1 MAAGRIVLPPY
12 FPARD
17 RNARLAPGA
26 KLTVWDNGTTDKASV
41 YAEAA
46 LVTPLANPVTANS
59 SGQFPSIWADA
70 GTEADPVLYSLG
82 ITAEDGSSLGNTAV
96 FDDYRPSVD
105 YETAATAI
113 AEAASVSAAVDADR
127 AEDAYT
133 AILAFATEPGDAAA
147 IASRLNLTAS
157 NVSDAAALRTNI
169 GADQAANSKYRSAGT
184 GAQETT
190 VAVRFSRQPILVD
203 EFYQSAD
210 GSDYG
215 PAFCRAYAAGLA
227 QTRNLICTSGA
238 AYDVAT
244 NIDILPNLAGWT
256 PSIDLAGSTITLTAE
271 AGGFRRRGLKDGAVA
286 NVSSGRIYGG
296 TIDANNITGAN
307 GVRCIF
313 GSNSSGTVDDVDI
326 INMSQGYGWRRFC
339 YADGGAATG
348 ARPIFSGNV
357 SGITDAGTATRW
369 YGCVDDGDASYVQP
383 GSPIAAGTARPLA
396 TVNST
401 QDSTGCANIA
411 TMRYWSNGTG
421 SPINVPAAM
430 TSASYV
436 SAGLTSGATD
446 VTINGVSMA
455 AAKAEVYT
463 SACVRFPR
471 NVVRPSGAIFRNAFV
486 TGGYYGLST
495 FGTDGVWF
503 DNVGSYGAVRGIA
516 CEFGAVNVRGRKVL
530 VTDSLSSGV
539 LVNYGSTGAD
549 FEDVSILGGS
559 RWDGQAMFNVQL
571 GASGLSLTNLK
582 TVSGDNVTN
591 GEYHFYIGPHCSD
604 ARVRGLDLRGDCI
617 KAFIGVESAWRT
629 TSGSAENYNA
639 STEYA
644 GLASV
649 ALSNIDISEVTITV
663 PSGTSATGTA
673 IALCQSNDTTN
684 GEIGLSGV
692 RLRNI
697 SAMSSKHGAHLVVRE
712 MATATPTVT
721 GAISIRLTGFAC
733 PTITD
738 YLLLKDD
745 IILPRGRKHFSS
757 VSNATNIVDDT
768 QRSIEN
774 SATPNITYGTRFV
787 TNGGSAITNFRDNGS
802 GSSGQKP
809 ASGHVAILR
818 GSGAQA
824 VNNNGSAGGTLL
836 KGGATVT
843 PGTTEEL
850 TIRYDSVQD
859 AMIEVARGF

>member
-1 MAAGRIVLPPY
+1 M
-12 FPARD
+12 
-17 RNARLAPGA
+17 ARLTIPDEQTFAEFTVVTSTSVFPISFSLFA
-26 KLTVWDNGTTDKASV
+26 KADLTVLIDGVDLGQSGFTFAGTLLDGGGYAGGTVTLNTAVDDVTVRIERNVAASRTSNFAPANTTPTQSVDLAINRLTAGVQDLERKKLAVPAGDNAGKFMGFDADGNPIALSGTGTD
-41 YAEAA
+41 AA
-46 LVTPLANPVTANS
+46 LRDDLAGAT
-59 SGQFPSIWADA
+59 
-70 GTEADPVLYSLG
+70 
-82 ITAEDGSSLGNTAV
+82 GSSLVAML
-96 FDDYRPSVD
+96 F
-105 YETAATAI
+105 E
-113 AEAASVSAAVDADR
+113 
-127 AEDAYT
+127 
-133 AILAFATEPGDAAA
+133 
-147 IASRLNLTAS
+147 
-157 NVSDAAALRTNI
+157 
-169 GADQAANSKYRSAGT
+169 GT
-184 GAQETT
+184 GAQPISL
-190 VAVRFSRQPILVD
+190 AALFAKQPILVD
-203 EFYQSAD
+203 TFYLSGD

-215 PAFCRAYAAGLA
+215 PAFTRAYAAGLA
-227 QTRNLICTSGA
+227 ATRNLICTSGA
-238 AYDVAT
+238 AYDIAT
-244 NIDILPNLAGWT
+244 NVNIYPNLVGWT
-256 PSIDLAGSTITLTAE
+256 PSLDLNGSTITLTAE

-286 NVSSGRIYGG
+286 NVAVGRIYGG
-296 TIDANNITGAN
+296 IIDANNITGGN

-313 GSNSSGTVDDVDI
+313 GSNNGGTVDDVDI

-339 YADGGAATG
+339 YADGGAVTG
-348 ARPIFSGNV
+348 RPIFSGTV

-401 QDSTGCANIA
+401 QDSTGCANVA

-430 TSASYV
+430 TAASYV

-463 SACVRFPR
+463 SACTRFPR
-471 NVVRPSGAIFRNAFV
+471 NVVRPQGAIFRNAFV

-516 CEFGAVNVRGRKVL
+516 CEFGAANVRMRKAL

-539 LVNYGSTGAD
+539 LINYGSTNPD
-549 FEDVSILGGS
+549 CEDVSILGGS

-571 GASGLSLTNLK
+571 GASGLSLTTLK

-629 TSGSAENYNA
+629 TTGAAENYNA

-644 GLASV
+644 GLVSA
-649 ALSNIDISEVTITV
+649 ALTNIDISDVTLTV

-673 IALCQSNDTTN
+673 VALCQSNDTTN
-684 GEIGLSGV
+684 GEIGLSDV

-712 MATATPTVT
+712 MATATPAVT
-721 GAISIRLTGFAC
+721 GAISCRVLNFSC
-733 PTITD
+733 PSITS
-738 YLLLKDD
+738 YATVKDD
-745 IILPRGRKHFSS
+745 IILPRGRKHFSEIS
-757 VSNATNIVDDT
+757 RVTNLDDEV
-768 QRSIEN
+768 QRPIHD
-774 SATPNITYGTRFV
+774 SATPNITYGKRFI
-787 TNGGSAITNFRDNGS
+787 TNGSSAITNFEDNGS

-809 ASGHVAILR
+809 ADGHVAILR
-818 GSGAQA
+818 GGGTQN
-824 VNNNGSAGGTLL
+824 VNNNGGAGGTRL
-836 KGGATVT
+836 KSATTVT
-843 PGTTEEL
+843 LSTIQEL
-850 TIRYDSVQD
+850 TLRFDTAQD